1 MGRVRRA
8 YGPGVF
14 CALNSAL
21 RRQRRRLV
29 TLLAVLTLAG
39 AVVAVHST
47 TSHDHLGDVVVTCLA
62 AAETAVVA
70 VGAAL
75 TLAAHMRRPL
85 WLVAAAQLPE
95 LAFSP
100 GPLGGQARAG
110 PSAAGLPAVSS
121 SA

>member
-1 MGRVRRA
+1 M
-8 YGPGVF
+8 
-14 CALNSAL
+14 
-21 RRQRRRLV
+21 

-62 AAETAVVA
+62 VAETAVVA

-85 WLVAAAQLPE
+85 WLAAAAQLPE
-95 LAFSP
+95 LGFSP
-100 GPLGGQARAG
+100 ALLGGQARAG
-110 PSAAGLPAVSS
+110 PRRLQVFLL
-121 SA
+121 